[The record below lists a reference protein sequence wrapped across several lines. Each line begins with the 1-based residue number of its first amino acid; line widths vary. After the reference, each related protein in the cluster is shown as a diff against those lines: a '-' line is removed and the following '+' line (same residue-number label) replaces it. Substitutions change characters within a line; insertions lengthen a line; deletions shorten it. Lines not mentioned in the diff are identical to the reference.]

1 VLNKYAR
8 AFFTRVFTPI
18 ARVLVRAGVSP
29 DVITIIG
36 TVGVIG
42 GALGFYP
49 RGEFFWGTMVITFFV
64 FGDMIDGN
72 MARMTQ
78 RNSVWGAYLDST
90 MDRFAD
96 AAVFAGLAM
105 WWAGNGHNNAMA
117 ALAIYN
123 LATGSFVSYARAR
136 AESLDMQ
143 ATVGMAERADRLVLV
158 LVATGFD
165 GIGVPFVLRAA
176 LIVVAVASTITVVQ
190 RIWAVRG
197 QAMAISADEAAAR
210 VLSDKKIYSKKGKT
224 ITGAQAAAGGGTPG
238 SGGPATGVT
247 PG

>member
-36 TVGVIG
+36 TFGVIG

-49 RGEFFWGTMVITFFV
+49 RGEFFWGTIFITCFV

-72 MARMTQ
+72 MARMTE

-117 ALAIYN
+117 ALAMYN

-143 ATVGMAERADRLVLV
+143 ATVGMAERADRLVAV
-158 LVATGFD
+158 LVTTGLD
-165 GIGVPFVLRAA
+165 GLGVPYVLRTA
-176 LIVVAVASTITVVQ
+176 LIVVAVASSITVVQ

-197 QAMAISADEAAAR
+197 QAMAISAADAAAR
-210 VLSDKKIYSKKGKT
+210 VQADKKIYSKKGKT
-224 ITGAQAAAGGGTPG
+224 ITGAQAAAASPPP
-238 SGGPATGVT
+238 SGGSAPGVT

>member
-36 TVGVIG
+36 TLGVIG

-105 WWAGNGHNNAMA
+105 WWAGNGHNNWMA

-165 GIGVPFVLRAA
+165 GLGVPLVLRTA
-176 LIVVAVASTITVVQ
+176 LILVAVASTITVVQ
-190 RIWAVRG
+190 RIWAVRQ
-197 QAMAISADEAAAR
+197 QAMAISADDAAAR

-224 ITGAQAAAGGGTPG
+224 ITGAQAAAGGGTPA
-238 SGGPATGVT
+238 SGGTATGVT

>member
-1 VLNKYAR
+1 MLNKYAR

-36 TVGVIG
+36 TLGVIG

-49 RGEFFWGTMVITFFV
+49 RGEFFWGTIVITFFV

-78 RNSVWGAYLDST
+78 RSSVWGAYLDST

-117 ALAIYN
+117 ALALYC

-143 ATVGMAERADRLVLV
+143 ATVGIAERADRLVLV

-165 GIGVPFVLRAA
+165 GLGMPLVLRVA
-176 LIVVAVASTITVVQ
+176 LILVAAASTITVVQ
-190 RIWAVRG
+190 RILAVRS
-197 QAMAISADEAAAR
+197 QAMAISAEDAAVR
-210 VLSDKKIYSKKGKT
+210 VQADKKIYSKKGKT
-224 ITGAQAAAGGGTPG
+224 ITGAQAAAAGGPPAAGGTNP
-238 SGGPATGVT
+238 GVT